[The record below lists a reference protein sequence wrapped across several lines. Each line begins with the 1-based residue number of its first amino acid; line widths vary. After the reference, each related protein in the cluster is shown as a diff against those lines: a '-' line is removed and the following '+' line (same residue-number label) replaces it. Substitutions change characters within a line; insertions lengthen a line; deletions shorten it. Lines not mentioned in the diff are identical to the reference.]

1 MKNKR
6 IKYNKKLE
14 KIDKNELY
22 SIEKALKILKS
33 IKNDKFIENVDVVFQ
48 IKVDKNSKP
57 VSGFFKFPK
66 ATKISKKIIAIAES
80 NIDEIKK
87 ENVFKVGGIK
97 IIKEIVENKQTN
109 FDLIITTPNHMKEFV
124 KFARYLGPRN
134 LMPNI
139 KNNTITNDVIKSI
152 RDFNHGCAVFRCDKS
167 NNLNISIGKIS
178 LSESDLL
185 ANYNAIFNYI
195 LKISK
200 KTLENQLFVKIFLS
214 LTMSPSIAIKIS

>member
-1 MKNKR
+1 
-6 IKYNKKLE
+6 
-14 KIDKNELY
+14 
-22 SIEKALKILKS
+22 
-33 IKNDKFIENVDVVFQ
+33 
-48 IKVDKNSKP
+48 
-57 VSGFFKFPK
+57 
-66 ATKISKKIIAIAES
+66 
-80 NIDEIKK
+80 
-87 ENVFKVGGIK
+87 
-97 IIKEIVENKQTN
+97 
-109 FDLIITTPNHMKEFV
+109 MKEFV

-200 KTLENQLFVKIFLS
+200 KTLENQLFIKIFIS